1 MSTSIVSQDFEFELP
16 GEDWVDHSFHA
27 LVLPDG
33 KLSCFV
39 SRDPGD
45 DLDAVLGHRA
55 RHITDGASDVRIEG
69 VREGRLGPRESREIA
84 VVAYEERLWVYYR
97 LSSAFCDGGVLTI
110 GVYGPDANREG
121 IDRAM
126 DGIAADILFR
136 RRP

>member
-1 MSTSIVSQDFEFELP
+1 MSTSFVSQELEFELP

-27 LVLPDG
+27 LVVPDG

-45 DLDAVLGHRA
+45 DAAAVLAERA
-55 RHITDGASDVRIEG
+55 HHITAEASDVRIEG
-69 VREGRLGPRESREIA
+69 VREGRLGSRESREVA
-84 VVAYEERLWVYYR
+84 VVAYEDRMWVYYR
-97 LSSAFCDGGVLTI
+97 LSAALCDEGVLTI
-110 GVYGPDANREG
+110 GVYGPDDSRES

-126 DGIAADILFR
+126 DDIAAGILFR